1 MAGIAGLWGAGLML
15 VLQVHQ
21 LPVGNSHAICG
32 PWGCGP
38 PLPALIS
45 YHGFWLV
52 LLSLPTALCCRF
64 LRTRP
69 LLLVGGTA
77 VLVGLVGIA
86 GVIYWESTHWLP
98 HVQTIQKDYFPQRCL
113 FSVAILVDVPLVQVL
128 LAGTALLVTVPL
140 RSMALPGRDVSSQAQ
155 PENGGRVMG

>member
-52 LLSLPTALCCRF
+52 LLSLPTALICRF
-64 LRTRP
+64 LPTRP

-77 VLVGLVGIA
+77 VLAGLLGIA
-86 GVIYWESTHWLP
+86 GVIYWEATHWLP
-98 HVQTIQKDYFPQRCL
+98 QVQAIQKEYFRQRCL
-113 FSVAILVDVPLVQVL
+113 FSVAMLVDVPMVQIL
-128 LAGTALLVTVPL
+128 LAGTTLLVTVPL
-140 RSMALPGRDVSSQAQ
+140 RSLALRRRDVPSHGTS
-155 PENGGRVMG
+155 GGRLRDDG